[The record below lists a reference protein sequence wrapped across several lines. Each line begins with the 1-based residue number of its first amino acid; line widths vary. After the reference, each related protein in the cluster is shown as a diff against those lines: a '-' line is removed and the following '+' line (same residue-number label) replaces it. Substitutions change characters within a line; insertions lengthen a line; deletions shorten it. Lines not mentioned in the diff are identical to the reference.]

1 MNFAVV
7 SVCSSSVLRNLL
19 SVLYL
24 DWKQN
29 ASTNKN
35 IFILTGNSTEK
46 GIASILKRYY
56 NSRAV
61 KKTAADFRK
70 GNALLKTVSG
80 FVAETETVNSDVRP

>member
-1 MNFAVV
+1 
-7 SVCSSSVLRNLL
+7 
-19 SVLYL
+19 LYL

-56 NSRAV
+56 NNRAV
-61 KKTAADFRK
+61 KKQQLISEK
-70 GNALLKTVSG
+70 
-80 FVAETETVNSDVRP
+80 ETRF